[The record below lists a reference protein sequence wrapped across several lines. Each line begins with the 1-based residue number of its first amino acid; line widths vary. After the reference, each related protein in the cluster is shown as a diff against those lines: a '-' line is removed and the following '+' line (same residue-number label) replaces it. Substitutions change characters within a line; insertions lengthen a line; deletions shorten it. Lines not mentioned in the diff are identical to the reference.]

1 MIWRLFDSIMKISKA
16 IEELERMKAAYGDV
30 DVEVPR
36 RSKRFHI
43 SHYWRGDSEDMEY
56 EDFLTQE
63 EAFEWLR
70 NDIEQTRERFKNEE
84 TKNGHGVTV
93 VDFEKLK
100 RELLETG
107 ESRQFYCQCP
117 AWYDNFSYWEDAE
130 DVD

>member
-1 MIWRLFDSIMKISKA
+1 MKISEA
-16 IEELERMKAAYGDV
+16 IAALENMRAAYGDV
-30 DVEVPR
+30 EVEMPQR
-36 RSKRFHI
+36 TKRFHI
-43 SHYWRGDSEDMEY
+43 SHYWRGDSEDMEV

-70 NDIEQTRERFKNEE
+70 NDIEQTRERFKKEE
-84 TKNGHGVTV
+84 NKNGHGVTV

-107 ESRQFYCQCP
+107 ESRQFYCQCS
-117 AWYDNFSYWEDAE
+117 AWYDNFSYWEDLE

>member
-1 MIWRLFDSIMKISKA
+1 MRISKA

-43 SHYWRGDSEDMEY
+43 SHYWRDDSEDTEY

-70 NDIEQTRERFKNEE
+70 NDIEQTRELFKEYEN
-84 TKNGHGVTV
+84 KNGHGVTV

-107 ESRQFYCQCP
+107 ESRQFYCQCT
-117 AWYDNFSYWEDAE
+117 ALYDNFSYWEDLE